1 MTSKKR
7 PLSHLEHKCSYST
20 HIHQYVKQKNPI
32 IGARWPRDYYVFPA
46 TMNPGHRDAELLTGA
61 DIRRYRKSIGHTQV
75 EFAER
80 MGVSQSALSLMES
93 GRIAVSEDHVDQLKE
108 RFRGREVKRAF
119 TDFLT
124 SLKATRAAA
133 GASLATSTGRY
144 LTLTV
149 WRWEDGFDLG
159 GPPAPEMAVNVVTIR
174 ATDKP
179 TIAFQMPRV
188 SPHWAK
194 DEILVFEECGPSE
207 LKDGDICLVGAVTA
221 RSCRL
226 RTTLG
231 VAHLGKVRRM
241 APQIQPLAPKGAP
254 VAANAESM
262 RTLLR
267 VSFRV
272 RAV

>member
-1 MTSKKR
+1 
-7 PLSHLEHKCSYST
+7 
-20 HIHQYVKQKNPI
+20 
-32 IGARWPRDYYVFPA
+32 
-46 TMNPGHRDAELLTGA
+46 MNPGHGDAELLTGA

-80 MGVSQSALSLMES
+80 MGVSQSALSLLES
-93 GRIAVSEDHVDQLKE
+93 GRIAVSEVHVDQLKE
-108 RFRGREVKRAF
+108 RFRGRDVKRAF
-119 TDFLT
+119 TKFLT
-124 SLKATRAAA
+124 SLKARRAAA
-133 GASLATSTGRY
+133 GASLATSIGRY

-159 GPPAPEMAVNVVTIR
+159 GPPAPETAVNVVSIR

-179 TIAFQMPRV
+179 MIAFQMPQA

-207 LKDGDICLVGAVTA
+207 LKDGDVCLVGVVTA
-221 RSCRL
+221 RSRRL

-231 VAHLGKVRRM
+231 VTHLGKARHD

-254 VAANAESM
+254 VAVNAESM
-262 RTLLR
+262 RILLR
-267 VSFRV
+267 VSFRARV
-272 RAV
+272 V